1 MLMPAPIFPNQ
12 KTAFAYQKA
21 NKFFGARHVSKSYIA
36 QACKLASKPEDLF
49 DDPTGNLPSSVQDD
63 VSVLRYYFEVREKT
77 INRHAASKAR
87 LAYFYP
93 SPGVP

>member
-1 MLMPAPIFPNQ
+1 M
-12 KTAFAYQKA
+12 
-21 NKFFGARHVSKSYIA
+21 SKSYIA